1 MVVQAISMLSHS
13 HISINMV
20 FIAQR
25 DIIINSEVKLMK
37 AAMLYN
43 QMALDIVT
51 GAQGMSWAIIR
62 VLWICTQ
69 HPE

>member
-1 MVVQAISMLSHS
+1 MLSHS

-25 DIIINSEVKLMK
+25 AIIINSEVKLMK
-37 AAMLYN
+37 AAMLCN

-51 GAQGMSWAIIR
+51 GAQGISWAILR
-62 VLWICTQ
+62 VLWTYSQ
-69 HPE
+69 HLE